1 MPANTSSTLHRI
13 DECPDVMAD
22 ACVGDDQGN
31 LIFLSIWARDTAVQ
45 QFLARLTLGRDEQGL
60 DQFHVITDQD
70 GSVPVFIGNVDRLEK
85 RITRAYRRTLFG
97 SLSNVWLFDRR
108 CVKPDKAN
116 ASALALLPRDSTH
129 RLDRL
134 WKLVRDTCPLP
145 LLDPWREPVLELL
158 QAKSMLTRLP
168 FALGPLEGHRL
179 AIDVPVLTQVLGGL
193 IRSGALVGGA
203 PAPPRRNRSKRW
215 LEVPS
220 PDMHARMSASL
231 RLQCQEIP
239 MALMF
244 PRLARNFVK
253 NGYFPTDEPTLERA
267 LAALAPSDG
276 PMCILDP
283 CAGEGVAIAEAAHTL
298 GREQVAAYAVEYDA
312 ERARHARQLVDRC
325 IHGDLMDTLISR
337 QAFGLLWLNPP
348 YGDLS
353 KDANGNIGYQG
364 QGRARLEK
372 LFYQRSLPLLQ
383 YGGVLIYIV
392 PSYVLDAE
400 LVGWLTRH
408 FAELRIYR
416 AVETQ
421 FKQVVIFGRRVRQR
435 DQASDSVKAV
445 RGLLLQIGQGE
456 TQAEELP
463 IEWPFLP
470 YTVPASPAEPEHFYR
485 VTMEPEQ
492 FADEVGRLQGLWP
505 ALDTHLGAAQ
515 QSLRPPARALS
526 HWHLALAL
534 AAGAIS
540 GAVRSRT
547 GRVLVVKGDTH
558 KEKTLQTEYTERD
571 DGSVAETR
579 ILTDKFVPVIR
590 AWDMTPSSPT
600 RGEVLT
606 IR

>member
-1 MPANTSSTLHRI
+1 
-13 DECPDVMAD
+13 
-22 ACVGDDQGN
+22 
-31 LIFLSIWARDTAVQ
+31 
-45 QFLARLTLGRDEQGL
+45 
-60 DQFHVITDQD
+60 
-70 GSVPVFIGNVDRLEK
+70 
-85 RITRAYRRTLFG
+85 
-97 SLSNVWLFDRR
+97 
-108 CVKPDKAN
+108 
-116 ASALALLPRDSTH
+116 
-129 RLDRL
+129 
-134 WKLVRDTCPLP
+134 
-145 LLDPWREPVLELL
+145 
-158 QAKSMLTRLP
+158 
-168 FALGPLEGHRL
+168 
-179 AIDVPVLTQVLGGL
+179 
-193 IRSGALVGGA
+193 
-203 PAPPRRNRSKRW
+203 
-215 LEVPS
+215 
-220 PDMHARMSASL
+220 
-231 RLQCQEIP
+231 

-253 NGYFPTDEPTLERA
+253 NGYFPTDESTLERA
-267 LAALAPSDG
+267 LAALAPADG

-283 CAGEGVAIAEAAHTL
+283 CAGEGVAIAEAAHAL
-298 GREQVAAYAVEYDA
+298 GREQVQAFAVEYDA

-337 QAFGLLWLNPP
+337 QSFGLLWLNPP

-353 KDANGNIGYQG
+353 KDVNGNIGYQG

-372 LFYQRSLPLLQ
+372 LFYQRALPLLQ
-383 YGGVLIYIV
+383 YGGVLIFIV

-408 FAELRIYR
+408 YTDLRIYR

-435 DQASDSVKAV
+435 EQVPDGVKAV
-445 RGLLLQIGQGE
+445 RNLLLQVGQGE
-456 TQAEELP
+456 VEAEELP
-463 IEWPFLP
+463 SDWPFLP
-470 YTVPASPAEPEHFYR
+470 YIVPASPAEPEHFFR

-505 ALDTHLGAAQ
+505 SLDTHLGAAQ

-540 GAVRSRT
+540 GVVRSKT
-547 GRVLVVKGDTH
+547 GRLLVVKGDTH
-558 KEKTLQTEYTERD
+558 KDKTLQREFTERE
-571 DGSVAETR
+571 DGSISETR

-590 AWDMTPSSPT
+590 AWDMTPGSPT

>member
-1 MPANTSSTLHRI
+1 
-13 DECPDVMAD
+13 
-22 ACVGDDQGN
+22 
-31 LIFLSIWARDTAVQ
+31 
-45 QFLARLTLGRDEQGL
+45 
-60 DQFHVITDQD
+60 
-70 GSVPVFIGNVDRLEK
+70 
-85 RITRAYRRTLFG
+85 
-97 SLSNVWLFDRR
+97 
-108 CVKPDKAN
+108 
-116 ASALALLPRDSTH
+116 
-129 RLDRL
+129 
-134 WKLVRDTCPLP
+134 
-145 LLDPWREPVLELL
+145 
-158 QAKSMLTRLP
+158 
-168 FALGPLEGHRL
+168 
-179 AIDVPVLTQVLGGL
+179 
-193 IRSGALVGGA
+193 
-203 PAPPRRNRSKRW
+203 
-215 LEVPS
+215 
-220 PDMHARMSASL
+220 
-231 RLQCQEIP
+231 

-283 CAGEGVAIAEAAHTL
+283 CAGEGVAIAEAAHAL
-298 GREQVAAYAVEYDA
+298 GREQVRAFAVEYDA
-312 ERARHARQLVDRC
+312 ERARHARRLVDRC
-325 IHGDLMDTLISR
+325 IQGDLMDTLISR
-337 QAFGLLWLNPP
+337 QSFGLLWLNPP

-353 KDANGNIGYQG
+353 KDVNGNIGYQG

-372 LFYQRSLPLLQ
+372 LFYQRTLPLLQ
-383 YGGVLIYIV
+383 YDGVLIFIV
-392 PSYVLDAE
+392 PFYVLDAE

-408 FAELRIYR
+408 FADLHIYR

-435 DQASDSVKAV
+435 DQASDSAKAA
-445 RGLLLQIGQGE
+445 RGLLLQIGQGDAE
-456 TQAEELP
+456 AEELP
-463 IEWPFLP
+463 CEWPFLP
-470 YTVPASPAEPEHFYR
+470 YTVPTSPAEPEHFYR

-492 FADEVGRLQGLWP
+492 FADEIGRLQGLWP

-515 QSLRPPARALS
+515 QLLRPPARALS

-540 GAVRSRT
+540 GVVKSKA
-547 GRVLVVKGDTH
+547 GRLLVVKGDTH

-590 AWDMTPSSPT
+590 AWDLTLGSPT

>member
-1 MPANTSSTLHRI
+1 
-13 DECPDVMAD
+13 
-22 ACVGDDQGN
+22 
-31 LIFLSIWARDTAVQ
+31 
-45 QFLARLTLGRDEQGL
+45 
-60 DQFHVITDQD
+60 
-70 GSVPVFIGNVDRLEK
+70 
-85 RITRAYRRTLFG
+85 
-97 SLSNVWLFDRR
+97 
-108 CVKPDKAN
+108 
-116 ASALALLPRDSTH
+116 
-129 RLDRL
+129 
-134 WKLVRDTCPLP
+134 
-145 LLDPWREPVLELL
+145 
-158 QAKSMLTRLP
+158 
-168 FALGPLEGHRL
+168 
-179 AIDVPVLTQVLGGL
+179 
-193 IRSGALVGGA
+193 
-203 PAPPRRNRSKRW
+203 
-215 LEVPS
+215 
-220 PDMHARMSASL
+220 
-231 RLQCQEIP
+231 

-244 PRLARNFVK
+244 PRLARNFSK
-253 NGYFPTDEPTLERA
+253 NGYYPTDEPTLERA
-267 LAALAPSDG
+267 LNALMPSDG

-283 CAGEGVAIAEAAHTL
+283 CAGEGVAIAEAAHAL
-298 GREQVAAYAVEYDA
+298 GREQVQAFAVEYDA

-337 QAFGLLWLNPP
+337 QSFGLLWLNPP

-353 KDANGNIGYQG
+353 KDVNGNIGYQG

-372 LFYQRSLPLLQ
+372 LFYQRALPLLQ
-383 YGGVLIYIV
+383 YGGVLIFIV
-392 PSYVLDAE
+392 PHYVLDAE

-408 FAELRIYR
+408 FADLRIYR

-421 FKQVVIFGRRVRQR
+421 FRQVVVFGRRVRQR
-435 DQASDSVKAV
+435 DQASESAKAA
-445 RGLLLQIGQGE
+445 RGLLLQIGRGE

-463 IEWPFLP
+463 LEWPFLP

-505 ALDTHLGAAQ
+505 ALEMHLSAAQ

-558 KEKTLQTEYTERD
+558 KEKTLHTEYTERD

-590 AWDMTPSSPT
+590 AWDLTLGSPT
-600 RGEVLT
+600 WGEVLT